1 MKILKLEFENVNS
14 LAGKWAIDF
23 TAPRFAENN
32 EFFAITG
39 PTGAGKS
46 SILDAICLALYGE
59 TPRQGEITTDN
70 QVMTKGTKFCSA
82 RVTYE
87 CRKGVYCSH
96 WEQSL
101 RTITRGKEKGTEKFG
116 GYTCAIEK
124 KENDGWIALPDLKG
138 RSALAMA
145 TAEILG
151 LDYAQFTKS
160 ILLAQGAF
168 SDFIK
173 SDSNVRSAI
182 LEKLTGSGKYRRI
195 AQNVYERAKSER
207 ERRDSKQRE
216 IEACAR
222 TLDAEKYAAAK
233 ADIGVLSA
241 KQKDFEKELAELVDQ
256 LNWLKS
262 LAGAKKDFDD
272 ARAKRQTA
280 SEEKERFAPQA
291 ERLNVAERASKAE
304 AAYKLFAEA
313 QKNLDADRR
322 EQAETEK
329 KLEEE
334 NKKFSGAEN
343 ELQAIN
349 AQCEEGKR
357 LRAEQEPIW
366 DAVSAL
372 DQKIIAADR
381 SAQEKQNAKTDADV
395 TLEKHRAALRKN
407 AEELTEAQKAS
418 AAEAKYQGEHPA
430 DASLSDDLSRLQEEV
445 RGLRKEQA
453 ELGELREKRK
463 TAEAALAAAEKTLKA
478 ETEKLAGS
486 DSYLKEHAQDERL
499 TQEVSRFE
507 ALKDALLKARKDCSK
522 AGKEKSDL
530 EGKVSAAEKALA
542 AANAALEK
550 ATAEKN
556 ALEADGLPKIA
567 AALRPHLKTGEPCP
581 VCGSREHPSALC
593 GDVLELGTAN
603 AIVSQLNALA
613 DKERQAVTVSRVAET
628 NLENIRNNLKQAE
641 SSLDEITGSVKAQ
654 EAALADAWRP
664 WNLSVA
670 ADAIEK
676 SFAVLKKCSE
686 DFSAARTAQD
696 ACQESLSH
704 GRETFNAAK
713 AVLDACLD
721 NVAKA
726 EGRISEAGKKL
737 ATEMEPW
744 FSAFRVED
752 AEALLQ
758 QLEVRRN
765 AWRTS
770 LDKAHSLDT
779 ALSGLRSAAEK
790 LAENISAAEKASA
803 DAAQNLTAAKDALER
818 LRAERREKFGDKA
831 VAEEKQ
837 ALAEKISALETALD
851 RSVKMRDAARSLCDG
866 LRGKRN
872 TLIASVESGTAD
884 CAQKKAS
891 FEEARA
897 LNGFASDDEF
907 LAARMADEERS
918 ALAEKREK
926 LQNALTSAEGSV
938 AQAGSALEA
947 CRIKKLCAEDA
958 APALSERQKALHEE
972 QEKNRSGLENARIL
986 CREYETNEKN
996 TETLRLEMAALN
1008 ASYEKWAVIQDWFG
1022 KQNGDDFVEFVQGIT
1037 FGTLLQEANKQ
1048 LERMAP
1054 RYEFFQKPDKP
1065 LELWI
1070 VDHDNGDEERPVSN
1084 LSGGETFLASLAL
1097 ALGIASLASENV
1109 SVDTLFLD
1117 EGFGTLDDKVLH
1129 NVITVLQELQ
1139 KREGKMLGIITHV
1152 DTLKNE
1158 IPLQICVE
1166 RIVGNEGHSRLVCDG
1181 VVTAG

>member
-1 MKILKLEFENVNS
+1 MKILKLEFENINS
-14 LAGKWAIDF
+14 LAGKWTLDF
-23 TAPRFAENN
+23 TASAFAENN

-46 SILDAICLALYGE
+46 SVLDAICLGLYGE
-59 TPRQGEITTDN
+59 TPRQGEITSDN
-70 QVMTKGTKFCSA
+70 QVMTKGMKSCFA

-87 CRKGVYCSH
+87 CRKGVYRSH

-101 RTITRGKEKGTEKFG
+101 RILTKGKNKGIESLDD
-116 GYTCAIEK
+116 YECSIEK
-124 KENDGWIALPDLKG
+124 EENGKWISLPDLKG
-138 RSALAMA
+138 RSALAAA
-145 TAEILG
+145 TAGILG

-168 SDFIK
+168 SEFVK

-182 LEKLTGSGKYRRI
+182 LEKLTGSGKYRLI
-195 AQNVYERAKSER
+195 AQKVYERAKNEK
-207 ERRDSKQRE
+207 ERRESKQRE
-216 IEACAR
+216 IETCAQM
-222 TLDAEKYAAAK
+222 LDAEKYAASK

-241 KQKDFEKELAELVDQ
+241 KQKNFDKEQAGLVGQ
-256 LNWLKS
+256 LNWLES
-262 LAGAKKDFDD
+262 LAVAKKNFDD
-272 ARAKRQTA
+272 ARAMQEAA
-280 SEEKERFAPQA
+280 SEENERFAPQA
-291 ERLNVAERASKAE
+291 KRLDVAERASKAE

-313 QKNLDADRR
+313 QKGLDADRR

-329 KLEEE
+329 KLADEKE
-334 NKKFSGAEN
+334 KLFGAEK
-343 ELQAIN
+343 ELQAIS

-372 DQKIIAADR
+372 DQKIAAADR
-381 SAQEKQNAKTDADV
+381 SAQEKQKAQTDAE
-395 TLEKHRAALRKN
+395 TTFEKHRAALRKN
-407 AEELTEAQKAS
+407 AEELTEAQKAH
-418 AAEAKYQGEHPA
+418 AAEEKYQGEHSA
-430 DASLSDDLSRLQEEV
+430 DGSLSDDLSRLQEEV
-445 RGLRKEQA
+445 RELRKEQA
-453 ELGELREKRK
+453 ELGTLREKRK
-463 TAEAALAAAEKTLKA
+463 SAEAALAAAEKTLKA

-486 DSYLKEHAQDERL
+486 DSYLKEHAQDEKL

-507 ALKDALLKARKDCSK
+507 TLKDTLLKARKDCSK
-522 AGKEKSDL
+522 AGKEKSTW
-530 EGKVSAAEKALA
+530 ESKASAAEKELA
-542 AANAALEK
+542 SADAALEK

-567 AALRPHLKTGEPCP
+567 AALRSHLKAGEPCP
-581 VCGSREHPSALC
+581 VCGSREHSSYSCDSAA
-593 GDVLELGTAN
+593 ELGTAS
-603 AIVSQLNALA
+603 ALASQLNGLA
-613 DKERQAVTVSRVAET
+613 DKERRADMASHVAKVK
-628 NLENIRNNLKQAE
+628 LEDIRNNLKQAE
-641 SSLDEITGSVKAQ
+641 SSLNEMTGSAKAQ
-654 EAALADAWRP
+654 EAALAEAWRP

-670 ADAIEK
+670 EDAIEC

-686 DFSAARTAQD
+686 DFSAARTSRD

-704 GRETFNAAK
+704 GRESLNAAK
-713 AVLDACLD
+713 AALDACLE
-721 NVAKA
+721 NVARS
-726 EGRISEAGKKL
+726 EGRISEFGRKL
-737 ATEMEPW
+737 ATGMGPW

-758 QLEVRRN
+758 LLEVRKK
-765 AWRTS
+765 AWQTS

-779 ALSGLRSAAEK
+779 ALSGLHSAAEK
-790 LAENISAAEKASA
+790 LAENISAAKKTLA
-803 DAAQNLTAAKDALER
+803 DAEQDLATTKDALKK
-818 LRAERREKFGDKA
+818 LRAERREMFGDKD
-831 VAEEKQ
+831 VASEKR
-837 ALAEKISALETALD
+837 ALAEKIKTQETDLE
-851 RSVKMRDAARSLCDG
+851 RSIKTRDAARSLCDG
-866 LRGKRN
+866 LQGKWK
-872 TLIASVESGTAD
+872 TLSASVKSGTVG

-891 FEEARA
+891 FENARV

-907 LAARMADEERS
+907 LAARLADEDRS

-926 LQNALTSAEGSV
+926 LRNALASAEGSV
-938 AQAGSALEA
+938 VQASSALET
-947 CRIKKLCAEDA
+947 CRAKKLCAEDA
-958 APALSERQKALHEE
+958 ASALTERQNALRKE
-972 QEKNRSGLENARIL
+972 QEKNQSDLENARIF
-986 CREYETNEKN
+986 CREYEANEKK
-996 TETLRLEMAALN
+996 TETLRQELVALN
-1008 ASYEKWAVIQDWFG
+1008 ASYEKWAVMQAWFG
-1022 KQNGDDFVEFVQGIT
+1022 KQNGGDFVEFVQGIT
-1037 FGTLLQEANKQ
+1037 FGSLLQEANKQ
-1048 LERMAP
+1048 LVRMAP

-1139 KREGKMLGIITHV
+1139 KRDGKMLGIITHV

-1158 IPLQICVE
+1158 IPLQIRVE

-1181 VVTAG
+1181 VVSAG